1 MPERDQLREVMRSTF
16 AERESA
22 RAHGHTDKLA
32 ALIELARA
40 WHGLQA
46 FHQPPDPIVTA
57 TLALV
62 LDNSAEAMNLYL
74 EALRQN
80 RSFPD
85 ERSYE
90 WRLHLAARFLPAG
103 QIPHAITELRA
114 CRTQALNA
122 GDHQAVLRADG
133 LLASLPTT
141 LNCVQ
146 AYSDGTELHA
156 GHRVTYNGQRGTV
169 VFVIDHDEY
178 SPRFASTAWES
189 LKTGFMIRF
198 DNGAMLHL
206 DRPDEHLVRLLDEGS
221 ASPA

>member
-22 RAHGHTDKLA
+22 LAHGHTDKLA

-57 TLALV
+57 TLALI

-85 ERSYE
+85 EHSYE
-90 WRLHLAARFLPAG
+90 WRLQLAARFLPAG
-103 QIPHAITELRA
+103 GVPHPITELRA
-114 CRTQALNA
+114 CRDEALNA
-122 GDHQAVLRADG
+122 GDHQAVLGADG

-141 LNCVQ
+141 VKCVQ
-146 AYSDGTELHA
+146 TYTDGTELHA
-156 GHRVTYNGQRGTV
+156 GHRVTYNGQPGTL

-178 SPRFASTAWES
+178 LPGFASTAWED

-206 DRPDEHLVRLLDEGS
+206 DRPDEHLARLPPQAG
-221 ASPA
+221 AAG

>member
-1 MPERDQLREVMRSTF
+1 MPEREQLREVMRSTF

-22 RAHGHTDKLA
+22 RAHGHADKLA

-62 LDNSAEAMNLYL
+62 LDDSAEAMNLYL

-85 ERSYE
+85 DHSYE
-90 WRLHLAARFLPAG
+90 WRLHLAARFLAAG

-114 CRTQALNA
+114 CRAQALDA
-122 GDHQAVLRADG
+122 GDRAAVLRADG
-133 LLASLPTT
+133 LLASLSTT
-141 LNCVQ
+141 GKCVQ
-146 AYSDGTELHA
+146 RYSDGIELHT
-156 GHRVTYNGQRGTV
+156 GHRVSYNGQPGTV
-169 VFVIDHDEY
+169 VFVIDNDEY
-178 SPRFASTAWES
+178 SPGFASTAWEN
-189 LKTGFMIRF
+189 LETGFMIRF

-206 DRPDEHLVRLLDEGS
+206 DRADEHLVRLPDEGS